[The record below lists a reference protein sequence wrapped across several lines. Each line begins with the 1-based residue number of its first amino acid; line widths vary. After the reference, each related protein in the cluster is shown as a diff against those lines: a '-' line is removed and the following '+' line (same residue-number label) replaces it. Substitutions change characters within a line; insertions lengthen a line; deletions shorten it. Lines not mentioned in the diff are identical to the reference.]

1 MQNFTVYPVGRRLEC
16 LTTNGDLTITSWDL
30 TPTIGI
36 LQKKMVAVKVGV
48 PTDPSFA
55 FSMHPFW
62 GTHRFDNDGEAY
74 FLKT

>member
-36 LQKKMVAVKVGV
+36 LQKKMVAIKVGV
-48 PTDPSFA
+48 PMDPSFA
-55 FSMHPFW
+55 FSIASIL
-62 GTHRFDNDGEAY
+62 GNSS
-74 FLKT
+74 L